1 MSTNECDL
9 CFEIFKTKQQ
19 LINHKNRKNKCDIIT
34 DFQCKECLKYFKRS
48 INLKDHIARNNCRLY
63 NKEKKTE
70 KMNLASMN
78 NQQNNKI
85 KSTLDMDLSLNS
97 KIDLLINT
105 HNIKLN
111 KNTIKEVLN
120 NNKLSEIEKI
130 DLLTVSNSKNVV
142 ANINN
147 GNINNISGNVTNTTN
162 NNIVINNFGNEN
174 IEYLN
179 NDYFKD
185 LIMNN
190 HIETAYMKLTEDIYL
205 HKEHPDNL
213 NVKIDNLNNKYG
225 FVYKDGTWKA
235 ILKYEL
241 KELLHNKN
249 SQLLKIH
256 YTKLKSIL
264 DNAKKNSIN
273 VFLAREYDDDP
284 HLKDIN
290 EKMVLLFYE
299 PKVFI

>member
-1 MSTNECDL
+1 MSINECDL
-9 CFEIFKTKQQ
+9 CFEIFKTKQH
-19 LINHKNRKNKCDIIT
+19 LINHKKRKNRCDIIT
-34 DFQCKECLKYFKRS
+34 EFQCTECLKYFKRS
-48 INLKDHIARNNCRLY
+48 INLKDHISGNNCKQY
-63 NKEKKTE
+63 NKEKIIE
-70 KMNLASMN
+70 KINRTN
-78 NQQNNKI
+78 IDNEENNKI
-85 KSTLDMDLSLNS
+85 RSILDMDISVNS
-97 KIDLLINT
+97 KIDLLVNI

-111 KNTIKEVLN
+111 NTTIKEVLSN
-120 NNKLSEIEKI
+120 TKLSDDQKI
-130 DLLTVSNSKNVV
+130 DLLTMSNSKPTV

-147 GNINNISGNVTNTTN
+147 GSINNINGNVTNNTTN

-205 HKEHPDNL
+205 NKEHPDNL

-273 VFLAREYDDDP
+273 VFLAREYDADP
-284 HLKDIN
+284 HLKDMN

-299 PKVFI
+299 PKV

>member
-1 MSTNECDL
+1 MTTIECEL
-9 CFEIFKTKQQ
+9 CYEIFKTKQQ
-19 LINHKNRKNKCDIIT
+19 LMNHMNRKNKCDIIT
-34 DFQCKECLKYFKRS
+34 DYQCNQCLKYFKRG
-48 INLKDHIARNNCRLY
+48 INLKEHINKNNCRKY
-63 NKEKKTE
+63 NKDKLIEKIQSTD
-70 KMNLASMN
+70 LTITTN
-78 NQQNNKI
+78 NSI
-85 KSTLDMDLSLNS
+85 KSTLDMDLSLNT
-97 KIDLLINT
+97 KIDLLVNT
-105 HNIKLN
+105 HNIKLT
-111 KNTIKEVLN
+111 KTTIKEILN
-120 NNKLSEIEKI
+120 NNKLTETEKI
-130 DLLTVSNSKNVV
+130 DLLSGSNAKTAV

-147 GNINNISGNVTNTTN
+147 GNINNINGNVTNNNTTN
-162 NNIVINNFGNEN
+162 NNIIINNFGNEE

-205 HKEHPDNL
+205 NKEHPDNL

-256 YTKLKSIL
+256 YKKIKSIL

-273 VFLAREYDDDP
+273 VFLAREYNADP
-284 HLKDIN
+284 HLKDMN

-299 PKVFI
+299 PKV

>member
-1 MSTNECDL
+1 MTTIECEL
-9 CFEIFKTKQQ
+9 CYEIFKTKQQ
-19 LINHKNRKNKCDIIT
+19 LMNHMNRKNKCDIIT
-34 DFQCKECLKYFKRS
+34 DFQCNQCFKYFKRG
-48 INLKDHIARNNCRLY
+48 INLKEHINKNNCRKY
-63 NKEKKTE
+63 NKDKLIEKIQSTD
-70 KMNLASMN
+70 LTITTN
-78 NQQNNKI
+78 NNI
-85 KSTLDMDLSLNS
+85 KSTLDMDLSLNT
-97 KIDLLINT
+97 KIDLLVNT

-111 KNTIKEVLN
+111 KTTIKEILN
-120 NNKLSEIEKI
+120 NNKLTETEKI
-130 DLLTVSNSKNVV
+130 DLLSGSNAKTAV

-147 GNINNISGNVTNTTN
+147 GNINNINGNVTNNTTN
-162 NNIVINNFGNEN
+162 NNIIINNFGNED

-205 HKEHPDNL
+205 NKEHPDNL

-256 YTKLKSIL
+256 YKKIKSIL

-273 VFLAREYDDDP
+273 VFLAREYNDDP
-284 HLKDIN
+284 HLKDMN

-299 PKVFI
+299 PKV